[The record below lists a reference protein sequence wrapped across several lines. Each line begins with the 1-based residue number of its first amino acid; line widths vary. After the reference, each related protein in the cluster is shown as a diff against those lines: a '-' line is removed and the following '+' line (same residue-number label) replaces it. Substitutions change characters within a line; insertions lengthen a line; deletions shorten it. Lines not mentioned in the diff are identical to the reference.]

1 MSEKQNEDLALVMPS
16 ATTFSSRNSE
26 EVTQSRISKVRS
38 YLNETIGDDIYLEI
52 ELLFLAFGIGIQDAT
67 TFPDYLCFAS
77 NQTGN
82 TVFLA
87 IETAKIGA
95 ANFPFSN
102 IGFSLAVSIF
112 PCKCVPNL
120 NLNKQYTISTT
131 LPKKSSTPQLT

>member
-1 MSEKQNEDLALVMPS
+1 MNQKQSQHLALAMPTNTIS
-16 ATTFSSRNSE
+16 PSPSNQGVSGSR
-26 EVTQSRISKVRS
+26 VSKLKR

-87 IETAKIGA
+87 IETAKIGNE
-95 ANFPFSN
+95 NFPFSN
-102 IGFSLAVSIF
+102 IGFSLSVSTLFLVVF
-112 PCKCVPNL
+112 P
-120 NLNKQYTISTT
+120 
-131 LPKKSSTPQLT
+131 LTSWHS